1 MFGKNE
7 VKLNV
12 GGLASAGT
20 ASLGVAFAF
29 SFVLKAV
36 LNQLLGLVESIS
48 MITHMFLLSL
58 MYPVNVQDFF
68 GQIFPLISFDL
79 LPFDVINEE
88 IFRFEEVENDEPMTE

>member
-20 ASLGVAFAF
+20 ASLSVAFIL
-29 SFVLKAV
+29 SFTLKAV
-36 LNQLLGLVESIS
+36 LNQLLGMIESIS
-48 MITHMFLLSL
+48 LITHMFLLTL

-79 LPFDVINEE
+79 LPFDDINEK
-88 IFRFEEVENDEPMTE
+88 IFRFEEVENDEAMTE